1 MKYKKIKEGIFLSR
15 PNRFIAQVLVDGK
28 EESVHVK
35 NTGRCRELLTDHA
48 RVILEEGTNP
58 GRKTKYSLIAVYKKD
73 RLINMDSQAPNAV
86 AEEGLRKGLYKEIGF
101 VEEIRREVCFH
112 DSRFDIFYKKNGR
125 QGFVEVKGVTLEEDG
140 HAFFPDAPTQRG
152 RKHLKELIQ
161 AKQEGYEA
169 SVLFLIQMEQMQYFS
184 PNTVTDPAFAETLK
198 QAWKEGVHILVYD
211 CFVTEDELTA
221 SGRQIPLIF

>member
-101 VEEIRREVCFH
+101 VEHIH
-112 DSRFDIFYKKNGR
+112 I
-125 QGFVEVKGVTLEEDG
+125 
-140 HAFFPDAPTQRG
+140 
-152 RKHLKELIQ
+152 
-161 AKQEGYEA
+161 
-169 SVLFLIQMEQMQYFS
+169 SVLSL
-184 PNTVTDPAFAETLK
+184 
-198 QAWKEGVHILVYD
+198 
-211 CFVTEDELTA
+211 
-221 SGRQIPLIF
+221 